1 MATATTDAPQ
11 KNKEVTLNP
20 EVIPDKKE
28 PTVITWIYKPQVE
41 NNGTAPCCFQYP
53 PTNIEAIKA
62 LASNQLAMSNAELPM
77 ESLWLYEGVNE
88 IPIETVR
95 AIQSHPASANVL
107 ERKVQ
112 NGTIEILQMDYADIE
127 GVATDKAATI
137 HYSPIKAIKLVNAC
151 FDISELKRWKDRDL
165 GADRKEI
172 RNAIDRRIAYLNE
185 QEEGQR
191 KSQESQRFR
200 DI

>member
-11 KNKEVTLNP
+11 KNKEVTPNP
-20 EVIPDKKE
+20 EVTPDKKE
-28 PTVITWIYKPQVE
+28 PTVIVWNYDPKKEGSTS
-41 NNGTAPCCFQYP
+41 PCCFQFP
-53 PTNIEAIKA
+53 PTDIEQVKA

-77 ESLWLYEGVNE
+77 ESLWIYEGVNE
-88 IPIETVR
+88 VPLETVR
-95 AIQSHPASANVL
+95 AIQSHPASAKVL
-107 ERKVQ
+107 ERKVL
-112 NGTIEILQMDYADIE
+112 NGVIEILEMDYADIE

-137 HYSPIKAIKLVNAC
+137 HYSPMKAIKLVNAC
-151 FDISELKRWKDRDL
+151 FDLDELKRWKDRDL
-165 GADRKEI
+165 GADRAEVRK
-172 RNAIDRRIAYLNE
+172 AIDRRIAYLNE